1 MAEALKYPIGIQ
13 FFPEIIE
20 NGYLYVD
27 KTAYIRKIISEGK
40 YFFLSRPRRFGKSL
54 LLSTFQAY
62 FEGRRDL
69 FKGLSIDDDSI
80 DWTPHPVIMLSLNT
94 LDPKSEDSLRLL
106 FSNILNRYEKLYG
119 MEEKVD
125 ELPQKFENLLIAAH
139 EKTGQKTVV
148 LIDEYDAPILSTLEN
163 PDLNESYR
171 QTLKAIFSVLK
182 SCDRHIHFAFV
193 SGVSRFSHTSLFSG
207 ANNLRD
213 ISFEDDY
220 AAICGITE
228 QEVAADLQPSIHE
241 FAIKSKISDVEAF
254 RLLKENFDGYHFSQ
268 DSPDIYNPFSLLNA
282 LNSKRITDYWFQ
294 SGTPSYLISIM
305 KRDNFFLPDLECIDT
320 MQSGLS
326 VKESYLSNPVALLFE
341 TGYLTI
347 KSYDDEKELYSLG
360 FPNKEVAVSFSKALM
375 PVYSGYKDYEC
386 DNLLGK
392 MKSAVV
398 DGDAERFMTLLKTF
412 LEGNP
417 YSNTELSRRER
428 YFKNNIYL
436 VFRALGFKPRVEEE
450 TCRGRMDLVMQ
461 TRRFIY
467 IFELK
472 TDGNVSEAMSQI
484 DSKGYAEPYAFSGK
498 KIIKIAAVYSS
509 EINNIETWQ
518 IEYKQ

>member
-1 MAEALKYPIGIQ
+1 MTEALKYPIGIQ

-27 KTAYIRKIISEGK
+27 KTAYIRKIIGEGK

-62 FEGRRDL
+62 FEGRREL
-69 FKGLSIDDDSI
+69 FKDLAIDDDSV
-80 DWTPHPVIMLSLNT
+80 DWTPRPVIMLSLNT
-94 LDPKSEDSLRLL
+94 LDPKSDGSLRQLL
-106 FSNILNRYEKLYG
+106 CNLLNRYEKLYG
-119 MEEKVD
+119 KEEGENIY
-125 ELPQKFENLLIAAH
+125 ELPQRFENLLIAAH
-139 EKTGQKTVV
+139 EKTGQKAVV
-148 LIDEYDAPILSTLEN
+148 LIDEYDAPILATLEN
-163 PDLNESYR
+163 PDFNESYR
-171 QTLKAIFSVLK
+171 ETLKAVFSVLK
-182 SCDRHIHFAFV
+182 SCDLHIHFAFV
-193 SGVSRFSHTSLFSG
+193 TGVSRFSHTSLFSG

-228 QEVAADLQPSIHE
+228 QEVKSSLQTSIHE
-241 FAIKSKISDVEAF
+241 FAVKSRITDDEAF

-268 DSPDIYNPFSLLNA
+268 ESPDIYNPFSLLNA
-282 LNSKRITDYWFQ
+282 LSSKRITDYWFQ
-294 SGTPSYLISIM
+294 SGTPSYLIGIL

-347 KSYDDEKELYSLG
+347 KSYDEEKELYTLG

-398 DGDAERFMTLLKTF
+398 DGDADTFMALLKTF

-417 YSNTELSRRER
+417 YSNSELARRER
-428 YFKNNIYL
+428 YFKNNIFL

-450 TCRGRMDLVMQ
+450 TCRGRIDLLLR

-472 TDGNVSEAMSQI
+472 TDGNASKAMSQI
-484 DSKGYAEPYAFSGK
+484 DNKGYASPYLFSGK

-509 EINNIETWQ
+509 ALNNIGTWQ
-518 IEYKQ
+518 IQN

>member
-1 MAEALKYPIGIQ
+1 
-13 FFPEIIE
+13 
-20 NGYLYVD
+20 
-27 KTAYIRKIISEGK
+27 
-40 YFFLSRPRRFGKSL
+40 
-54 LLSTFQAY
+54 
-62 FEGRRDL
+62 
-69 FKGLSIDDDSI
+69 
-80 DWTPHPVIMLSLNT
+80 
-94 LDPKSEDSLRLL
+94 
-106 FSNILNRYEKLYG
+106 

-347 KSYDDEKELYSLG
+347 KSYDDEKELYSRISQQG
-360 FPNKEVAVSFSKALM
+360 GGCK
-375 PVYSGYKDYEC
+375 
-386 DNLLGK
+386 
-392 MKSAVV
+392 
-398 DGDAERFMTLLKTF
+398 F
-412 LEGNP
+412 LESP
-417 YSNTELSRRER
+417 HAS
-428 YFKNNIYL
+428 I
-436 VFRALGFKPRVEEE
+436 FR
-450 TCRGRMDLVMQ
+450 
-461 TRRFIY
+461 I
-467 IFELK
+467 
-472 TDGNVSEAMSQI
+472 
-484 DSKGYAEPYAFSGK
+484 
-498 KIIKIAAVYSS
+498 
-509 EINNIETWQ
+509 
-518 IEYKQ
+518 